1 MPPRFVPDLKFNA
14 RDGGYARGQEGYEL
28 ILRAALDLMIEH
40 GYKALSFR
48 RIAEASG
55 MKVGHI
61 SYYFPTKEELARVLF
76 DAVISSYQT
85 EFDKLVHEPGIT
97 PEQRLE
103 DLIVLILADITTKKT
118 THFFMELWAL
128 SNHDPFVF
136 DRVHELYCR
145 ARLPLNNII
154 AEINPALSETE
165 REMLTLFISASM
177 EGMTVFAGHEKPFR
191 NRMPILERIAIQS
204 FVRLVR
210 DIKPGDMLDVADK
223 AALAGRTVDN
233 HQTSQQTL

>member
-1 MPPRFVPDLKFNA
+1 MPPHFVPDLKFNV

-28 ILRAALDLMIEH
+28 ILRAALGLLIDH
-40 GYKALSFR
+40 GYRALSFR

-61 SYYFPTKEELARVLF
+61 SYYFPTKEELARALF
-76 DAVISSYQT
+76 DAVISSYQA
-85 EFDKLVHEPGIT
+85 EFENIMHEPGTT

-103 DLIVLILADITTKKT
+103 ELIVLILDDITTKKT

-128 SNHDPFVF
+128 SNHDQFVF

-145 ARLPLNNII
+145 ARQPLNDIV

-165 REMLTLFISASM
+165 RETLALFISASM

-191 NRMPILERIAIQS
+191 HRMPMLERIAIQS

-210 DIKPGDMLDVADK
+210 DMKPGDMLGEPEK
-223 AALAGRTVDN
+223 AA
-233 HQTSQQTL
+233 

>member
-1 MPPRFVPDLKFNA
+1 
-14 RDGGYARGQEGYEL
+14 
-28 ILRAALDLMIEH
+28 MIN
-40 GYKALSFR
+40 
-48 RIAEASG
+48 
-55 MKVGHI
+55 
-61 SYYFPTKEELARVLF
+61 
-76 DAVISSYQT
+76 SYQT
-85 EFDKLVHEPGIT
+85 EFDKLMHEPGIT

-128 SNHDPFVF
+128 SNHDQFVF

-145 ARLPLNNII
+145 ARLPLNDII

-165 REMLTLFISASM
+165 REMLALFISASM

-210 DIKPGDMLDVADK
+210 DTKPGDMLDVADK
-223 AALAGRTVDN
+223 AA
-233 HQTSQQTL
+233 